1 MAAPPS
7 PRTHAPRTF
16 RAAEDLAEIVSI
28 PDAPRGAGAGAG
40 SSSASRASATVAAA
54 RSVHFLSAHLPGK
67 LYTRKAGGASVADEC
82 RLAYVETQRTRVQ
95 PKRALASTS
104 LQQEDTRVRL
114 KGRGGKRRGLETRKR
129 GRGSTRCAGAGVRPH
144 ALQPRS
150 VAASPLYPPS
160 LGVRSVRSPPA
171 FNAFP
176 TAISME
182 STLGMGRR
190 IRSGRRGKGQE
201 GGESSREGACGSGHA
216 AKILRVDPTPP
227 PACAPHSPFRLPH
240 PHAPNGR
247 RSQRASIHRAHAD
260 AQGAA
265 RARASP
271 SIQWEGVQRKRRT
284 GRARGRARAAADGCA
299 RAGCGE
305 RGWGPA

>member
-40 SSSASRASATVAAA
+40 SSSASRAGATVAAA

-182 STLGMGRR
+182 STLGMGGGFAAEGAEK
-190 IRSGRRGKGQE
+190 GRREANPAGKERVGA
-201 GGESSREGACGSGHA
+201 GTPRRSSAW
-216 AKILRVDPTPP
+216 IPP
-227 PACAPHSPFRLPH
+227 LPR
-240 PHAPNGR
+240 HAPR
-247 RSQRASIHRAHAD
+247 IPLSAFRIPMPLTAADRSAPSIHRAHAD
-260 AQGAA
+260 A
-265 RARASP
+265 
-271 SIQWEGVQRKRRT
+271 
-284 GRARGRARAAADGCA
+284 
-299 RAGCGE
+299 
-305 RGWGPA
+305 